1 MTEKKLN
8 IASIIIVILN
18 IIVTITTSFVLIFR

>member
-18 IIVTITTSFVLIFR
+18 LLVTLATAFVLIFR

>member
-1 MTEKKLN
+1 MTEKNLN

-18 IIVTITTSFVLIFR
+18 LLVNIATSLIIIFR